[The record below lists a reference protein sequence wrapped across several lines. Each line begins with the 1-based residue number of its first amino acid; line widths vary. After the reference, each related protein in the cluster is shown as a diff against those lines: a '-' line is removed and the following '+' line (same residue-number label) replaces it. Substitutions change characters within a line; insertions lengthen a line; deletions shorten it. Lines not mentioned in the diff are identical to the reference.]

1 MILKKRSEKE
11 SAFISID
18 FNVVADIGSIFLCIK
33 DVVMQSSGSIAY
45 TKGKVYSSEKKGC
58 ITDNNGSVNHGA
70 PNEFLRKYFKLKKH
84 N

>member
-11 SAFISID
+11 SAFISVD

-45 TKGKVYSSEKKGC
+45 TKGNIYRSESIGDLTDNEGC
-58 ITDNNGSVNHGA
+58 INHGA